1 MSMDPELPIVIVED
15 QPARVREPFWD
26 YVDLL
31 LVGGLCFAAALI
43 IVLAAAGLSRVYPS
57 LQKDP
62 MPLALPL
69 QIVFYGLVY
78 LAFRVTFLVRYD
90 APVFKSLGWRRVSI
104 APVLLVLGGIALA
117 LGVSAIASLLHTP
130 QIKSPF
136 DKLME
141 SGWMIVLLAIFAV
154 LLGPIS
160 EELVFRGFLQPL
172 LSRTFG
178 VIAGVLLTAITFG
191 CLHGPEYSWAWQYVL
206 AVSLAGVVFGWLR
219 ARTNS
224 IIPSTIMHGAYN
236 AVFVTALIAQ
246 KYGKF
251 K

>member
-1 MSMDPELPIVIVED
+1 MDTELPPLTENH
-15 QPARVREPFWD
+15 PAPVREPFWD

-31 LVGGLCFAAALI
+31 LVGGLCVAGALLIILIAAACANFDPAL
-43 IVLAAAGLSRVYPS
+43 R
-57 LQKDP
+57 KDP
-62 MPLALPL
+62 SPLALPL

-78 LAFRVTFLVRYD
+78 LAFRLTFLVRHN
-90 APVFKSLGWRRVSI
+90 APVFRSLGWRPARIS
-104 APVLLVLGGIALA
+104 PVILGLGGVLLA

-130 QIKSPF
+130 QVKSPF
-136 DKLME
+136 DKLMQ
-141 SGWMIVLLAIFAV
+141 SGWMVALLALFAIVL
-154 LLGPIS
+154 GPVF

-178 VIAGVLLTAITFG
+178 LVAGILLTAALFG

-206 AVSLAGVVFGWLR
+206 AVSLAGVVFGILR
-219 ARTNS
+219 AKTNS

-236 AVFVTALIAQ
+236 GVFVVAMIVQ
-246 KYGKF
+246 KYGKL

>member
-1 MSMDPELPIVIVED
+1 MDTESPPILED
-15 QPARVREPFWD
+15 QPARLREPFWD

-31 LVGGLCFAAALI
+31 LVGGLCVAAALLI
-43 IVLAAAGLSRVYPS
+43 ILAAAGIASVDPAFR
-57 LQKDP
+57 KDP
-62 MPLALPL
+62 TPLALPL

-78 LAFRVTFLVRYD
+78 LAFKVTFLVRHN
-90 APVFKSLGWRRVSI
+90 APVFTSLGWRRVRIS
-104 APVLLVLGGIALA
+104 PVFLGLGGIVLA

-130 QIKSPF
+130 QVKSPF

-154 LLGPIS
+154 VLGPVS

-178 VIAGVLLTAITFG
+178 VVAGILLTAATFG

-206 AVSLAGVVFGWLR
+206 AVSLAGVVFGCLR
-219 ARTNS
+219 ATTKS

-236 AVFVTALIAQ
+236 AVFVVAMIAQ
-246 KYGKF
+246 KYGKL

>member
-1 MSMDPELPIVIVED
+1 MDTEFQPLTED
-15 QPARVREPFWD
+15 LPARVREPFWD

-31 LVGGLCFAAALI
+31 LVGGLSVAAALLI
-43 IVLAAAGLSRVYPS
+43 ILIGAAFARVYPS

-62 MPLALPL
+62 TPLALPL

-78 LAFRVTFLVRYD
+78 LAFRLTFLVRHN
-90 APVFKSLGWRRVSI
+90 APVFRSLGWRWVRIS
-104 APVLLVLGGIALA
+104 PLLLALGGVLLA
-117 LGVSAIASLLHTP
+117 LGVAAIASLLHTP
-130 QIKSPF
+130 QVKSPF
-136 DKLME
+136 DKLMA
-141 SGWMIVLLAIFAV
+141 SVWMIALLAVFAMF
-154 LLGPIS
+154 LGPLF

-178 VIAGVLLTAITFG
+178 VAAGILLTAATFG

-206 AVSLAGVVFGWLR
+206 AVSLAGVVFGILR
-219 ARTNS
+219 AATNS

-236 AVFVTALIAQ
+236 AVFVVAMIAQ
-246 KYGKF
+246 KYGKL